1 MNLIYKTRVFL
12 IRFAKVFPFILSAV
26 VCISY
31 TESIF
36 SLLNESYM
44 SLDGSVVLCKPI
56 SHALGGLFV
65 YDWYT
70 IIVATVLSF
79 AFETCWYNKACI
91 VYLCINAWERDYF
104 LTVELY
110 PEYIYAIC
118 TANIIVSG
126 YLTFKGIKILLK

>member
-91 VYLCINAWERDYF
+91 VYFCINAWERDYF

-126 YLTFKGIKILLK
+126 YLTFEGIKILLK